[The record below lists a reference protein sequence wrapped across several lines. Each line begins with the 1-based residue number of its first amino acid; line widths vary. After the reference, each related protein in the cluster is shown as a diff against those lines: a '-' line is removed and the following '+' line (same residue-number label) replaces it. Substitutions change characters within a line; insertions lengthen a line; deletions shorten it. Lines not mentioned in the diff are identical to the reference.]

1 LFGSFS
7 IGILGYVAVALQ
19 IALIAGV
26 TALASRRT
34 VNRTLE
40 TFE

>member
-1 LFGSFS
+1 LFGNIS
-7 IGILGYVAVALQ
+7 IGVSGYLAILTQVILMAM
-19 IALIAGV
+19 V

-40 TFE
+40 TMD